1 MKFKILLFSLFFLF
15 KACTW
20 AQNSNFVQIN
30 GKTIK
35 ERISLPEGFERVKAE
50 SGSFAEYLQNFP
62 LKPHG
67 TDVFYFDGR
76 KKLGDFHVA
85 VLNIDVGKKDLQQCA
100 DAVMRL
106 RAEYL
111 LKAKK
116 FNQIHFNFTNGFN
129 AEYSKWKEGWR
140 VDIKG
145 NQTSWVKNAKQDI
158 SYQSFRKYMDLV
170 FSYAGTLSL
179 AKELKPVELG
189 KAQIGDVFIQGGSP
203 GHAVLIV
210 DMAIHSK
217 TGEKICLV
225 VQSYMPAQDIHILL
239 NPNDNSLSP
248 WIKVP
253 ENQID
258 AEFITPQWDFVRKD
272 LKKF

>member
-1 MKFKILLFSLFFLF
+1 MIQS
-15 KACTW
+15 
-20 AQNSNFVQIN
+20 N
-30 GKTIK
+30 GKIVK
-35 ERISLPEGFERVKAE
+35 ERISVPEGYERVKTE
-50 SGSFAEYLQNFP
+50 SNSFSEYLQTFP

-67 TDVFYFDGR
+67 KEVYYFDGR
-76 KKLGDFHVA
+76 KKLGNYHVA
-85 VLNIDVGKKDLQQCA
+85 VLDIDVGKKDLQQCA

-111 LKAKK
+111 FKYKK
-116 FNQIHFNFTNGFN
+116 FSQIHFNFTNGFN
-129 AEYSKWKEGWR
+129 AEYAKWKEGWR
-140 VDIKG
+140 VAIKG
-145 NQTSWVKNAKQDI
+145 NQTSWIKNAKPDE

-179 AKELKPVELG
+179 SKELKPVELG

-225 VQSYMPAQDIHILL
+225 VQSYMPAQDIHILR
-239 NPNDNSLSP
+239 NPNDDELSP
-248 WIKVP
+248 WIKIP
-253 ENQID
+253 ENQLE

-272 LKKF
+272 LKRF

>member
-1 MKFKILLFSLFFLF
+1 
-15 KACTW
+15 
-20 AQNSNFVQIN
+20 
-30 GKTIK
+30 
-35 ERISLPEGFERVKAE
+35 
-50 SGSFAEYLQNFP
+50 
-62 LKPHG
+62 
-67 TDVFYFDGR
+67 
-76 KKLGDFHVA
+76 
-85 VLNIDVGKKDLQQCA
+85 LNIDVGKKDLQQCA

-140 VDIKG
+140 VNIKG
-145 NQTSWVKNAKQDI
+145 NQTSWVKNAKQDS

-239 NPNDNSLSP
+239 NPNDNFLSP
-248 WIKVP
+248 WIKIP